1 MTAQRAALRIADVP
15 FTDYYKYDFHLYMS
29 GVPSYVPQPGLR
41 SFNIASQIEDEG
53 YIEFHTPQARLMTED
68 DIKAILRPQEFTP
81 GQITL
86 LLPGQS
92 EEQTFIII
100 GLTTTCTN
108 ALNDRLANRY
118 RGSQSQA
125 YEQFLKLQ
133 GTWDLTKRDVETMP
147 WSEGDT
153 GPSFFVPSTDNHRPS
168 YIAVTIVWNIAWGFM
183 NKYSQNLRQI
193 LNDRDRGL
201 IENGE

>member
-1 MTAQRAALRIADVP
+1 MTAQRAALRVADVP
-15 FTDYYKYDFHLYMS
+15 CTDYWKCDFYLYMN

-53 YIEFHTPQARLMTED
+53 YIEFHTPQARLLTED
-68 DIKAILRPQEFTP
+68 DVKAVLRSQEFTP

-108 ALNDRLANRY
+108 ALNDRLANRC
-118 RGSQSQA
+118 RESQSQA

-147 WSEGDT
+147 WSEEDT
-153 GPSFFVPSTDNHRPS
+153 GPSFFVPSGDIHRPS
-168 YIAVTIVWNIAWGFM
+168 YIAVTVIWNIAWGLM
-183 NKYSQNLRQI
+183 NKYSQDLGQI
-193 LNDRDRGL
+193 LNDREREL
-201 IENGE
+201 NLNGE